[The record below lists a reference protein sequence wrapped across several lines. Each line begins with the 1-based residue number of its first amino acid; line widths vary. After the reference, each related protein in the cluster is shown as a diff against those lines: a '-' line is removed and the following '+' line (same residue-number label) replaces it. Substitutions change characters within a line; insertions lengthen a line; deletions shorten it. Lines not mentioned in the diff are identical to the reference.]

1 MLNTD
6 TFLWVACL
14 ATEMSWE
21 WCQQLPRVH
30 LSYLYFEY
38 EFLKALNTRWG
49 FFYTLT
55 DSLTSLSLSVVNG
68 FSNFY
73 AHFD

>member
-1 MLNTD
+1 M
-6 TFLWVACL
+6 
-14 ATEMSWE
+14 
-21 WCQQLPRVH
+21 
-30 LSYLYFEY
+30 
-38 EFLKALNTRWG
+38 G

-73 AHFD
+73 AHFDWLQRIMNTDDDVDGPMPKTLGVLSHS